1 MMQSR
6 TIIVRFRHTGE
17 HFIVPVSSNTM
28 IKDIIKYV
36 CEQSII
42 HGKIDYNDYYLV
54 LLNKEA
60 VLDDDKTFGEMTSY
74 EIENPDYQVCMKT
87 SKLGEIVDLFRTF
100 LVTVPP
106 RRIVEPQIIPDD
118 TEYTIETENN
128 KNLTSSIAEESII
141 NQPIN
146 DLSLS
151 QIDIEIKANAKTPSS
166 ISVLLQSNATGEV
179 TQRDTVVNTES
190 KTFCGLPSNKNDDS
204 QATTSTNS
212 ESNMNNPCSVV
223 SSCVQPKQ
231 EESTFSTAEV
241 TSSSDASSSTR
252 PEKLANTYQ
261 HFTAKVSEIGAKT
274 TRDPMAI
281 HNITETFNQ
290 INILICGASRVGKST
305 LINAICEK
313 QLAKTS
319 AGLRACTNKISP
331 YYLKGTIEI
340 NSGTINYQ
348 YNFWDTP
355 GIETWSSE
363 EIRKT
368 IEGIKQKP
376 KSDILCMIYCAS
388 PGSYAKLEQIDR
400 LLKECMDQHIFC
412 ALVCTNK
419 CAASDKQLEGV
430 MNDFEQLLRRHHD
443 KPREENGVMFFGNM
457 GLCTAVN
464 SERFVNSC
472 QNVIIE
478 PSGIDELIVGIME
491 SLDDE
496 KLLQWCTLAL
506 ENKKFW
512 KNLSN
517 YPIPLKTAWNKLLHK
532 K

>member
-1 MMQSR
+1 MMESR

-17 HFIVPVSSNTM
+17 HFYVPVLSTTT

-36 CEQSII
+36 CEKSII
-42 HGKIDYNDYYLV
+42 QGEIDYNDYYLV
-54 LLNKEA
+54 LLNKED
-60 VLDDDKTFGEMTSY
+60 VLDDDKTFEEITSHG
-74 EIENPDYQVCMKT
+74 IENPDYQVCMKT

-100 LVTVPP
+100 LLTVPP
-106 RRIVEPQIIPDD
+106 RRIIQPQILPDD
-118 TEYTIETENN
+118 TESSAETENN
-128 KNLTSSIAEESII
+128 KNLMSSIAEEGIT

-151 QIDIEIKANAKTPSS
+151 QVDIEINTNAKTPSN
-166 ISVLLQSNATGEV
+166 ISVLLQNNATGEV
-179 TQRDTVVNTES
+179 SQRDAIVNTES
-190 KTFCGLPSNKNDDS
+190 KNFCGLPSNKDEDS
-204 QATTSTNS
+204 KATTSTSS
-212 ESNMNNPCSVV
+212 ESNINNPYSMV

-231 EESTFSTAEV
+231 EESTFSTAQAE
-241 TSSSDASSSTR
+241 SSSDASSSTR

-261 HFTAKVSEIGAKT
+261 HFTTKVSEIGAKK
-274 TRDPMAI
+274 TRDPMPI
-281 HNITETFNQ
+281 HTIIETFNQ

-319 AGLRACTNKISP
+319 ARLHACTDKISP
-331 YYLKGTIEI
+331 YFLKGTVEI
-340 NSGTINYQ
+340 DSGTINYQ

-368 IEGIKQKP
+368 LEGIKQKP
-376 KSDILCMIYCAS
+376 KSDILCMLYCAS
-388 PGSYAKLEQIDR
+388 PGSYAKLEQVDR
-400 LLKECMDQHIFC
+400 LVQECMDQHIFC

-419 CAASDKQLEGV
+419 CSGSDKQFKGV
-430 MNDFEQLLRRHHD
+430 MDDFEQLLKKHHD
-443 KPREENGVMFFGNM
+443 KSREENGVMFFGNM

-464 SERFVNSC
+464 SERFVNSR
-472 QNVIIE
+472 QNAITE
-478 PSGIDELIVGIME
+478 PSGIDELILGIME

-496 KLLQWCTLAL
+496 KLVQWCMLAL
-506 ENKKFW
+506 KNKNFW

-517 YPIPLKTAWNKLLHK
+517 YPITLKTAWNKLLHK